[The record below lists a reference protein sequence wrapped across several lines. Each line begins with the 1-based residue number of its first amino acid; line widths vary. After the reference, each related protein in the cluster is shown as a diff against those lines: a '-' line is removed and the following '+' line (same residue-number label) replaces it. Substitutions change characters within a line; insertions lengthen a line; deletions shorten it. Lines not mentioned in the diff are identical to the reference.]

1 LTDLRSLVR
10 WYRDEWQAEMG
21 SGRIHVRLTD
31 PGGDPD
37 WHGRFR
43 ALIEGADVDVEEA
56 DGTIRTVRGGNLLS
70 FPIRDQLR
78 SMARG
83 GRRGHRRARFLFV
96 LACQDF
102 HWLEAA
108 RAVSPA
114 GYDEHGRDW
123 AEAYAFHCLDV
134 LWRRMHDPE
143 RTHDDG
149 RSRTFVERRIPKS
162 EAQAAA
168 EA

>member
-1 LTDLRSLVR
+1 VNLHALVS
-10 WYRDEWQAEMG
+10 WFRDEWQAEMG

-37 WHGRFR
+37 WAGRFR
-43 ALIEGADVDVEEA
+43 ALIEGADVDVTAE
-56 DGTIRTVRGGNLLS
+56 DGTIRTVKGGNLLS
-70 FPIRDQLR
+70 FPIRNQLR

-83 GRRGHRRARFLFV
+83 GRRSHRRARFLFV

-114 GYDEHGRDW
+114 GYDENGRDW
-123 AEAYAFHCLDV
+123 AEDYAAHCLLV
-134 LWRRMHDPE
+134 LWGRLHDPE
-143 RTHDDG
+143 RTHEDG
-149 RSRTFVERRIPKS
+149 RARTFVERRISKS